1 MKIDF
6 LFIQLYIKKMYD
18 KKVEDYFDTTKQ
30 SVSEW
35 RIKNKIPSN
44 RLVQFYENEKTL
56 DIVEL
61 LKISYNDDRK

>member
-18 KKVEDYFDTTKQ
+18 KKVEDYFDTTKK

-61 LKISYNDDRK
+61 LKISYK

>member
-61 LKISYNDDRK
+61 LKISYK